1 MPLILGGVSDMEEG
15 DWKTYYGE
23 EVCSR
28 VTLEVL
34 AGRAVFVPGRNKCG

>member
-1 MPLILGGVSDMEEG
+1 MSFTLGGVSDMREG
-15 DWKTYYGE
+15 DWTTYYGQ
-23 EVCSR
+23 EVGIR